1 MIMADQDTRDN
12 GNTPESENSIT
23 GDVQVKT
30 NGKTLARTVTVS
42 GDAAD
47 LLRQAAAGPT
57 TVKLDRSPT
66 HQTKDQPLWV
76 AIRNGAQAIGFN
88 KYHKF
93 INRILCEP
101 SEDESK
107 PAQSSYP
114 TPLGVPHPEPSGR
127 RHSRN

>member
-57 TVKLDRSPT
+57 TVK
-66 HQTKDQPLWV
+66 
-76 AIRNGAQAIGFN
+76 
-88 KYHKF
+88 
-93 INRILCEP
+93 
-101 SEDESK
+101 
-107 PAQSSYP
+107 
-114 TPLGVPHPEPSGR
+114 
-127 RHSRN
+127 